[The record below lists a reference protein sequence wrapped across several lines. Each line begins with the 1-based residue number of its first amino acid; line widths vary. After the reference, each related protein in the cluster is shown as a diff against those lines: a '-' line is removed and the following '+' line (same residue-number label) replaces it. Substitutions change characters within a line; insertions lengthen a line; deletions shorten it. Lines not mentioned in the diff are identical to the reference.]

1 MPSSASFSRS
11 IFLSICPRCVLS
23 PGFLGPGLPAL
34 SSGELLERLSSA
46 PWGIIMCD
54 LAFTLFFPFSPPP
67 LPPSFL
73 LPLLPVLSPFPLL
86 LSQSL
91 LSLVVV
97 SVQLRWQAA
106 KLSLHYQQV
115 ASQSLSHPKWKAE
128 QRLRVMNF
136 SLEPE
141 TGQG

>member
-1 MPSSASFSRS
+1 MILRSLCSSL
-11 IFLSICPRCVLS
+11 FLHPHS
-23 PGFLGPGLPAL
+23 
-34 SSGELLERLSSA
+34 
-46 PWGIIMCD
+46 
-54 LAFTLFFPFSPPP
+54 
-67 LPPSFL
+67 LPPSFSLSFL
-73 LPLLPVLSPFPLL
+73 LSLPSLSF
-86 LSQSL
+86 SQSL

-106 KLSLHYQQV
+106 KLSLHYQRV